1 MREVILQPETILKL
15 QSSYTVLKEIH
26 VHYSWF
32 RIVDLVTIRVIQ
44 ADMLI
49 PGLGSRASYKK
60 LFLNIQYIFTEN

>member
-1 MREVILQPETILKL
+1 MLFYLEMREVILQPESILKL

-44 ADMLI
+44 AEMLI
-49 PGLGSRASYKK
+49 PGFGSRV
-60 LFLNIQYIFTEN
+60 